1 MDKSMKLQLW
11 LLALL
16 VAATFTLAG
25 CAPEDKRLD
34 LETILP
40 AAWKPY
46 ATYRLDTD
54 ADNQKEW
61 VILYTY
67 DQQAKDAFSP
77 VGGVIYHVFSFANQD
92 KAPVVFPYPLTV
104 PGWPYLGEGKSTIE
118 LKEVLNGSAGPEVVY
133 QGTNSEGLLTR
144 LALFTWQDHAPSPV
158 LPPEADP
165 TTGQW
170 YHCVGKFDT
179 DARISLEA
187 ERVTVWERTDERSQ
201 LAVRKVYRPQEGS
214 YMRGEELVA
223 PIQTCLDFA
232 YGQPKDI
239 LKTPY
244 PEKILMAFF
253 ANLTNDQAVYQFLTQ
268 TAADDL
274 RIQRDAWGKITP
286 WPRLSLTGICVK
298 ELRYAPDQE
307 AAVQQQMVIVAEK
320 TRDAQKVLEVT
331 PAPCSN
337 CPQPECTCPPTPT
350 LEPISDPVWVT
361 SAVEY
366 TLIDQTKT
374 MYIQWGLV
382 KVNDVWRINQVV
394 VE

>member
-1 MDKSMKLQLW
+1 MGKPLKFRLC
-11 LLALL
+11 L
-16 VAATFTLAG
+16 VALFVGVALILPG

-46 ATYRLDTD
+46 ATYRLDTN
-54 ADNQKEW
+54 ADNQKDW
-61 VILYTY
+61 AILYTY
-67 DQQAKDAFSP
+67 DQLATDAFTP
-77 VGGVIYHVFSFANQD
+77 VGGVIYHVYSFANQD

-118 LKEVLNGSAGPEVVY
+118 LKEVLQNSAGPEVVY

-144 LALFTWQDHAPSPV
+144 LALFTWQNHAPSPV

-179 DARISLEA
+179 DARINLEA
-187 ERVTVWERTDERSQ
+187 ERVTVWERTNERSQ
-201 LAVRKVYRPQEGS
+201 LAIRKIYRPQEGS
-214 YMRGEELVA
+214 YMQGDASIA
-223 PIQTCLDFA
+223 PTQVCLDFA
-232 YGQPKDI
+232 YGQPQDI
-239 LKTPY
+239 ARSPY

-253 ANLTNDQAVYQFLTQ
+253 ANLTNEQTVYQFLTKE
-268 TAADDL
+268 AADNL
-274 RIQRDAWGKITP
+274 RAQKDAWGRITP
-286 WPRLSLTGICVK
+286 WPRASLTDICVK
-298 ELRYAPDQE
+298 ELRYAPSQE
-307 AAVQQQMVIVAEK
+307 ATVQQQMVILAEK
-320 TRDAQKVLEVT
+320 TRDAQKVLAT
-331 PAPCSN
+331 APATCPN
-337 CPQPECTCPPTPT
+337 CPEPECTCPPTPT
-350 LEPISDPVWVT
+350 PEPISGPVWVAST
-361 SAVEY
+361 VEY
-366 TLIDQTKT
+366 TLIDQTRT

>member
-1 MDKSMKLQLW
+1 MSKSMKLGFGLS
-11 LLALL
+11 ALFI
-16 VAATFTLAG
+16 AIAFILAG
-25 CAPEDKRLD
+25 CRPEDKRLD

-67 DQQAKDAFSP
+67 DQQVKDAFSP
-77 VGGVIYHVFSFANQD
+77 VGGVIYHVFHFANQD
-92 KAPVVFPYPLTV
+92 KAPVVFPYPLTA
-104 PGWPYLGEGKSTIE
+104 PGWPYLGEGKSSIE
-118 LKEVLNGSAGPEVVY
+118 LKEVLQGSSGPEVIY
-133 QGTNSEGLLTR
+133 QSTDSEGLVTR
-144 LALFTWQDHAPSPV
+144 LALFTWKDRAPSPV

-170 YHCVGKFDT
+170 YHCVGKFSA

-187 ERVTVWERTDERSQ
+187 ERVTVWGRTDERSQ
-201 LAVRKVYRPQEGS
+201 LAVRSIYRPQEGS
-214 YMRGEELVA
+214 YMQGDDLIA
-223 PIQTCLDFA
+223 PVQTCLDFA

-239 LKTPY
+239 LRSPY
-244 PEKILMAFF
+244 PEKILMAFLS
-253 ANLTNDQAVYQFLTQ
+253 NLKNEQAVYQFLTKQ
-268 TAADDL
+268 AADDL
-274 RIQRDAWGKITP
+274 RAQKGTWGKITP
-286 WPRLSLTGICVK
+286 WPRAALTDICVK
-298 ELRYAPDQE
+298 ELRYAPSQE
-307 AAVQQQMVIVAEK
+307 AAVQQQMVILAEQ
-320 TRDAQKVLEVT
+320 TRDAQKVVAVT
-331 PAPCSN
+331 PETCLP

-350 LEPISDPVWVT
+350 PEPISAPVWVT
-361 SAVEY
+361 SVVEY

-374 MYIQWGLV
+374 LYIQWGLV